1 MTPAYAVPTTRIHSP
16 ARDPPR
22 IANPGTSTAAP
33 PPAHETWNSET
44 VSDHVILLSP
54 SANRVYAGNAHQLV
68 AAELEILLGGEV
80 QTEPVTIAAVSY
92 LALPVSEL
100 DRRTVT
106 ALGAL
111 SAFFAAFR
119 RDETN
124 LLPVEITPPDRL
136 DDDLVTIPKYPGKT
150 NEQFTRLL
158 TNVALASMTRT
169 PNGATSILDPLAGRG
184 TTLSTGLILGHD
196 VAGVDGD
203 LKAVEA
209 YAAYLRTYLRRKRLK
224 HTADLTPVRRDGKSI
239 GRRLDVTVTPDGAS
253 RPQSLTVFSG
263 DTRQSAALFGK
274 RKFDA
279 VITDAPYGVVH
290 GSQTDVRGVSG
301 KRDRSAAGLI
311 SEALPVWAGQL
322 KTGGALGLS
331 WNSLGVTRERLTEL
345 ATGVG
350 LRPLESGPYL
360 RFAHRVDS
368 SIHRD
373 IFVAVKD

>member
-1 MTPAYAVPTTRIHSP
+1 M
-16 ARDPPR
+16 
-22 IANPGTSTAAP
+22 
-33 PPAHETWNSET
+33 
-44 VSDHVILLSP
+44 SDHVILLSP
-54 SANRVYAGNAHQLV
+54 SANRVYAGSANQLV

-80 QTEPVTIAAVSY
+80 RTEPVTIAGVGY
-92 LALPVSEL
+92 LGLPVDAL
-100 DRRTVT
+100 DLGAV
-106 ALGAL
+106 AAIGAL
-111 SAFFAAFR
+111 SAAFAVFR
-119 RDETN
+119 REGDH
-124 LLPVEITPPDRL
+124 LLPVQIQRPDRF

-158 TNVALASMTRT
+158 TNVTLASMTRVPSGT
-169 PNGATSILDPLAGRG
+169 ISILDPLAGRG

-203 LKAVEA
+203 LKAIEA

-224 HTADLTPVRRDGKSI
+224 HTADLTPVRREGKSI
-239 GRRLDVTVTPDGAS
+239 GRRLDVTVTPDGSS

-274 RKFDA
+274 RRFDA

-311 SEALPVWAGQL
+311 GEALPVWVGQL
-322 KTGGALGLS
+322 RSGGAFGLS
-331 WNSLGVTRERLTEL
+331 WNSLGLTRERLTEL
-345 ATGVG
+345 AVGVG
-350 LRPLESGPYL
+350 LRPLESEPYL

-373 IFVAVKD
+373 LFVGVKK